1 MKILIAVAPEKFRD
15 EELAEP
21 VAALQ
26 KAGIEYDIA
35 STRRGPCTGMLGAKT
50 TATLSFD
57 DIDPKRY
64 EGLVIVGGA
73 GSQTHLWDDE
83 LLIPIV
89 NIFHQKGKVVAAI
102 CLAPVV
108 LARAGILKGKK
119 ATYFENPASF
129 REMRIGGAVVV
140 NKPVVTEGRVI
151 TANGPTASKAFADEI
166 VHALTA
172 VEW

>member
-21 VAALQ
+21 IAAFQ
-26 KAGIEYDIA
+26 KAGIEFDIA
-35 STRRGPCTGMLGAKT
+35 STRRGSCTGMMGAKT

-57 DIDPKRY
+57 DVDPKQY

-73 GSQTHLWDDE
+73 GSQTHLWGDE
-83 LLIPIV
+83 MLIPIV
-89 NIFHQKGKVVAAI
+89 NIFHQRGKVLAAI

-119 ATYFENPASF
+119 ATYYENPASF
-129 REMRIGGAVVV
+129 KEMRIGKAVIVDT
-140 NKPVVTEGRVI
+140 PVVREGRVI
-151 TANGPTASKAFADEI
+151 TANGPSASKAFADEI

>member
-1 MKILIAVAPEKFRD
+1 MKILVAVAPEKFRD

-21 VAALQ
+21 VAALL

-35 STRRGPCTGMLGAKT
+35 STRRGSCTGMLGGKT

-73 GSQTHLWDDE
+73 GSQTHLWNDE

-89 NIFHQKGKVVAAI
+89 NIFHQHGKVIAAI

-108 LARAGILKGKK
+108 LARSGILKGKK

-140 NKPVVTEGRVI
+140 NKPVVTDGRVI